1 MKIIH
6 SSPLCVLCLFSLI
19 LATSSTTL
27 LPPAALELSNSRN
40 TQETVITGRRPKPD
54 KEGVY
59 NVSKDLCWGCIG
71 ESFQYLFAHNWIRAQ
86 KWEMPLIWD
95 SQLEK
100 YARSWAIQRKSDCNL
115 RHSFPEGN
123 FKLGENIY
131 WGSGTTWEPM
141 DAVNAWAGE
150 EKFYSYA
157 TNTCQAGKECGHYT
171 QIVWRNTRRIGCARV
186 ECDDGDVFMN
196 CNYGPPGNIIGERP
210 Y

>member
-1 MKIIH
+1 MKTFH
-6 SSPLCVLCLFSLI
+6 SSPLSLLYLISLI
-19 LATSSTTL
+19 ITTNSTTL
-27 LPPAALELSNSRN
+27 ALHPASELSNAQN
-40 TQETVITGRRPKPD
+40 THETVSGSWPKPD
-54 KEGVY
+54 KDGVY

-71 ESFQYLFAHNWIRAQ
+71 ESIQYLFAHNWIRAQ
-86 KWEMPLIWD
+86 KLEMPLIWD

-100 YARSWAIQRKSDCNL
+100 YARLWATQRKSDCSL
-115 RHSFPEGN
+115 QHSFPEGN

-131 WGSGTTWEPM
+131 WGSGTSWEPT

-150 EKFYSYA
+150 EKYYSYA

>member
-1 MKIIH
+1 MKIFH
-6 SSPLCVLCLFSLI
+6 SSPLSLLCLISLI
-19 LATSSTTL
+19 ITTNSTTVL
-27 LPPAALELSNSRN
+27 YPASELSNAQN
-40 TQETVITGRRPKPD
+40 TQEIETGRPKPI
-54 KEGVY
+54 KEGIY

-71 ESFQYLFAHNWIRAQ
+71 ESLQYLFAHNWIRAQ

-100 YARSWAIQRKSDCNL
+100 YARLWAIQRQSDCSL
-115 RHSFPEGN
+115 QHSFPEGN

-131 WGSGTTWEPM
+131 RGSSTSWEPT

-157 TNTCQAGKECGHYT
+157 SNTCQADKECGHYT